1 MQFFRRIAKP
11 VSYVVVVGVVVLG
24 VYIPSA
30 NAGIVSTNTVLKA
43 QQMQHDRQH
52 LRDTL
57 ARQDVQQLL
66 LERGVSPQTVQARVD
81 SLSDE
86 EVQSLQTKVDELPA
100 GGDALGVA
108 VFVFLVLLV
117 TDILGYTDIFPF
129 VKKPRRR

>member
-11 VSYVVVVGVVVLG
+11 VSYTVAVSVVVLG
-24 VYIPSA
+24 IYIPSA
-30 NAGIVSTNTVLKA
+30 NAGIVSTNTILQTQHA
-43 QQMQHDRQH
+43 QQERQY

-66 LERGVSPQTVQARVD
+66 IERGVDPQMVQARID
-81 SLSDE
+81 GLSDQE
-86 EVQSLQTKVDELPA
+86 IRSLQAQMDELPA
-100 GGDALGVA
+100 GGSALGLI

-129 VKKPRRR
+129 VKKPKK